1 MEFYKILACI
11 MDEKGLSIPDTARA
25 CGLPDSTIRSILTRK
40 NKTVSLEVAFKISNG
55 LGVTLERLSGE
66 TEIVPNSETPT
77 LDAIFQQLSEDNR
90 SKLTE
95 LALLYLNA
103 QNSV

>member
-1 MEFYKILACI
+1 

-66 TEIVPNSETPT
+66 TEIVPNSETQT
-77 LDAIFQQLSEDNR
+77 LDAIFQQLNEDKR

-103 QNSV
+103 QNSN